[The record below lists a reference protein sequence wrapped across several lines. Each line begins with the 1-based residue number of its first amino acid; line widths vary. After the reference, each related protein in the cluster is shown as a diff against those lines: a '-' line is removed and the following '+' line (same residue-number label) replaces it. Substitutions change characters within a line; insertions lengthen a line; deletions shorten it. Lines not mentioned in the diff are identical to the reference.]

1 MSESKRGWM
10 PQLKQRA
17 NAPFYSL
24 LFWSALNRGLDDG
37 HPHWRDLTQSANQ
50 MLKSSRN
57 TFTDTSDTMFY
68 HLSRHHLIQSTS
80 HKKLTITRLK
90 GQQRLSE
97 AIGALIFLCRWIEG
111 RVDWR
116 MKKLKKRHYKELFG
130 KKKGD

>member
-57 TFTDTSDTMFY
+57 TLIDTSGKSDLPTISVS
-68 HLSRHHLIQSTS
+68 LGPV
-80 HKKLTITRLK
+80 KLTYRVNHHNVVLEYSQDT
-90 GQQRLSE
+90 SE
-97 AIGALIFLCRWIEG
+97 NF
-111 RVDWR
+111 
-116 MKKLKKRHYKELFG
+116 KLFQN
-130 KKKGD
+130 